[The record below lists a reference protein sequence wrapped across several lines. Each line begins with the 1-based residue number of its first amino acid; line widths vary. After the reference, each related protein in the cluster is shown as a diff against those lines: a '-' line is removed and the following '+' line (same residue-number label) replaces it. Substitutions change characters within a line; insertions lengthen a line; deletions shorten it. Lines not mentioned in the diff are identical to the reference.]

1 MVVVIVAV
9 EEETGSVLEWNC
21 RAFDVDDEV
30 DDLNP
35 AAAAIFVHRS
45 LVFVVTLIEP
55 RGKLW

>member
-21 RAFDVDDEV
+21 RAFDVDEV
-30 DDLNP
+30 DGLNP
-35 AAAAIFVHRS
+35 AGAAIFVHRS